1 MINDVNQL
9 NDFIL
14 TCVKSEDPGCKAV
27 LNSSLSF
34 KKRIF
39 LPLIKINTMSGLG
52 VRFNKEERINHVIIL
67 FFKNIQNLKIKK
79 KYFKFKFFFLKYLKL
94 ENNINFNRNLFLL
107 YFKLLGGKLSF
118 FSMYSYKI

>member
-94 ENNINFNRNLFLL
+94 ENNINFNIIEKKTVSKFKKICFLFCEL
-107 YFKLLGGKLSF
+107 
-118 FSMYSYKI
+118 